1 MAILMKAID
10 SAASNGEK
18 YKTKSLGNI
27 YFSKLSSYNLIIQL
41 ALGLCI
47 MTVGLK
53 KICFT
58 NYTGIIPEHR
68 RSGFDVA

>member
-10 SAASNGEK
+10 SAVSNGEK
-18 YKTKSLGNI
+18 YKTKSQENVYL
-27 YFSKLSSYNLIIQL
+27 SKLSSYNLVIQL

-58 NYTGIIPEHR
+58 NYTGITPEHR
-68 RSGFDVA
+68 RSGFDIA